1 MKKFIY
7 KVLIA
12 CTLLQASS
20 CNDKILE
27 LEPLDLFSE
36 TTVWNDPALVQSF
49 VNNIY
54 LSIPHGY
61 YGIML
66 SSAADESMAVWDFES
81 SNLTKGAVD
90 PSYLGLWDE
99 THWTGGRFKNMSW
112 ANAYRNIRACNL
124 FLEKAEKVLVSLYGG
139 VPLITKAYGLGEDY
153 GVERESVA
161 NSFKFVAD
169 ECDRAAALL
178 PDAWDGSNKGR
189 ATKGAAL
196 ALKSRSLLYAASDLF
211 NNPSWAGGY
220 ARPELIAHT
229 SGDRASRWR
238 AAKDAAK
245 AVIDLGTYS
254 MYKPNPG
261 PDEDVMQNFT
271 ELFLQ
276 KENSEDIFVGYFL
289 QKTDLG
295 WDNYNPGL
303 YNGPN
308 GYHNWGGNTPLGQL
322 VDDFEM
328 RDGTRFNWNNPEH
341 AAAPYKNRDP
351 RLYATVLHEGSKW
364 RKRPNEEQIQKRDP
378 EGIIQVGMY
387 ELPDGTIV
395 PGLDS
400 RKSFVE
406 DWNGTYTGYYLRKFL
421 DPNVDAQYF
430 KQDIPWRFIRY
441 TEVILNYVEACIELG
456 EDAEART
463 YLNMVRRRAG
473 MPETNESGADLKAR
487 YRNERRVEMAFEDQ
501 RYFDIRR
508 WMIAPQAYTNAEG
521 VEIRDKMLPNNK
533 PAGTG
538 TFKVIKVQDRAWNDR
553 GYLLPIKM
561 DEMNRNNKLVQNPLY

>member
-1 MKKFIY
+1 
-7 KVLIA
+7 
-12 CTLLQASS
+12 
-20 CNDKILE
+20 
-27 LEPLDLFSE
+27 
-36 TTVWNDPALVQSF
+36 
-49 VNNIY
+49 
-54 LSIPHGY
+54 
-61 YGIML
+61 
-66 SSAADESMAVWDFES
+66 
-81 SNLTKGAVD
+81 
-90 PSYLGLWDE
+90 
-99 THWTGGRFKNMSW
+99 
-112 ANAYRNIRACNL
+112 
-124 FLEKAEKVLVSLYGG
+124 
-139 VPLITKAYGLGEDY
+139 
-153 GVERESVA
+153 
-161 NSFKFVAD
+161 
-169 ECDRAAALL
+169 
-178 PDAWDGSNKGR
+178 
-189 ATKGAAL
+189 
-196 ALKSRSLLYAASDLF
+196 
-211 NNPSWAGGY
+211 
-220 ARPELIAHT
+220 
-229 SGDRASRWR
+229 
-238 AAKDAAK
+238 
-245 AVIDLGTYS
+245 
-254 MYKPNPG
+254 MYKPNPA
-261 PDEDVMQNFT
+261 PTDDIVQNFT

-276 KENSEDIFVGYFL
+276 KETSEDIFVGYFL

-328 RDGTRFNWNNPEH
+328 RDGSRFNWNNPEH

-378 EGIIQVGMY
+378 EGIIQVGFY
-387 ELPDGTIV
+387 EQADGTVV
-395 PGLDS
+395 PGLDT

-473 MPETNESGADLKAR
+473 MPETNESGAELKAR

-501 RYFDIRR
+501 RYFDVRR
-508 WMIAPQAYTNAEG
+508 WMIAPQVYTNATG
-521 VEIRDKMLPNNK
+521 VEIRDKMVGNK
-533 PAGTG
+533 PAGTP
-538 TFKVIKVQDRAWNDR
+538 TFKVVKVQDRAWNNR

-561 DEMNRNNKLVQNPLY
+561 DELNRNSKLVQNPLY